1 MPIQY
6 ICSVIGYFDNAN
18 CYALLYTNILAALI
32 SGLDFLT
39 GYANQHYAPHQ
50 SLYCSS

>member
-1 MPIQY
+1 

-39 GYANQHYAPHQ
+39 GYAIFQKPTHQ
-50 SLYCSS
+50 RLYRTA